1 MRKLFAV
8 LIRSAFADRVSLS
21 RKVFGK
27 NPNNGTTKDGFFVEK
42 LRGSLFDL
50 FSQSEKL
57 LHTRTAFCSLRS
69 REFIERGI
77 ADLTHEN
84 LVVVQHGKPES
95 VSVLVMSLDFVT
107 DQRHGQHSPKTGAGS
122 PRLPQP
128 TSQINGLTATLSRKV
143 LTLLIALVSIDFRVC
158 SPASAGCNIG
168 GGIICR
174 SQSAVDSLG
183 VRIPPMTCSSC
194 LNWSKEGVCG
204 WAFRKD
210 QQIRGKRSALRRSCA
225 TAKSGQPNA
234 QDADKLETAIDQAI
248 AACNGDLRAT
258 VRALIVANNYLESEV
273 GELMKAVSQ
282 AYVRARFHAYSG

>member
-1 MRKLFAV
+1 MRKLLAV

-57 LHTRTAFCSLRS
+57 LHTRAAFCSLRS
-69 REFIERGI
+69 REFIKRGI

-95 VSVLVMSLDFVT
+95 VSVLVMPLDFVT

-128 TSQINGLTATLSRKV
+128 TSQINGLTATPSRKV
-143 LTLLIALVSIDFRVC
+143 LLFLIALASIAFGVC
-158 SPASAGCNIG
+158 SP
-168 GGIICR
+168 
-174 SQSAVDSLG
+174 V
-183 VRIPPMTCSSC
+183 
-194 LNWSKEGVCG
+194 WG
-204 WAFRKD
+204 W
-210 QQIRGKRSALRRSCA
+210 IHGH
-225 TAKSGQPNA
+225 
-234 QDADKLETAIDQAI
+234 
-248 AACNGDLRAT
+248 
-258 VRALIVANNYLESEV
+258 
-273 GELMKAVSQ
+273 VS
-282 AYVRARFHAYSG
+282 